1 MVQTDT
7 FDVVCIWDYLFLE
20 WDFFII
26 IIVKTSERVHESDSD
41 NKRDVLN
48 KRCLTLTGKTSV
60 LYLCNIWNEDLQTK
74 IQEKAHVDLFNVGQR
89 KVYIK

>member
-7 FDVVCIWDYLFLE
+7 FDIVCIWDYLFLE

-41 NKRDVLN
+41 NKRD
-48 KRCLTLTGKTSV
+48 KDFCFK
-60 LYLCNIWNEDLQTK
+60 
-74 IQEKAHVDLFNVGQR
+74 
-89 KVYIK
+89 